1 MGRDRFPADYPD
13 PVATEEITAQLK
25 ALPKGPGV
33 YLFRDERDEV
43 LYVGKAKSL
52 RSRVRQYFQAGRS
65 DNRLG
70 MDTLVE
76 RVDRIETIVT
86 GSEVE
91 ALHLEQNLV
100 KRHRP
105 PFNVRLRDDK
115 SFPYIAVTLEDDYPR
130 VMFTRKRHRRG
141 VLYFGPYAN
150 AKKVRETLDVLNRVF
165 RYRPCEGPSPGR
177 RSGIPCLD
185 YHIERCLA
193 PCVGY
198 VTKEAYRE
206 VIDGVIEFLSGNDK
220 PIRTELERQMRA
232 AATEERFEDAARY
245 RNRLHAVERLAER
258 QAVERASIGTID
270 VIGLAIG
277 HERAAVQVFP
287 LRSGRMIDRYAFHL
301 ENAAGDDPL
310 EVLEGFCIE
319 YYGAAP
325 SVPPQILVPRGL
337 GDLDTLAGFLS
348 ELRGSRVEVRAP
360 ERGEKRRLQELAQH
374 NAELAL
380 SSDTLIAETKRLR
393 RVEAL
398 EELREVLNL
407 ESLPLRIECFDISN
421 TQGQEIVGSMVVFED
436 GVAKKAHYR
445 KFAVRGQAGQDDFAA
460 MAEVVSRR
468 FARLAAGP
476 GAADYDES
484 FAATPNLVV
493 IDGGK
498 GQLGAALE
506 AMGAYDLPRVAAI
519 SLAKRVEEVFLP
531 DRSAPVLLPD
541 HSPGLQLLQRLRD
554 EAHRFAITFHRSRR
568 DAAARESMFDQLDGV
583 GPTRRRALLRHFGSA
598 EGVLSASPEELE
610 AVPGVPAKTARSIY
624 AQLHRAGRA

>member
-1 MGRDRFPADYPD
+1 MPSERVMAELKGLPA
-13 PVATEEITAQLK
+13 
-25 ALPKGPGV
+25 GPGV
-33 YLFRDERDEV
+33 YLFRDAADEV

-52 RSRVRQYFQAGRS
+52 RARVRQYFQAGRS
-65 DNRLG
+65 DNRPG
-70 MDTLVE
+70 IDALVE
-76 RVDRIETIVT
+76 RTARIETIVT

-150 AKKVRETLDVLNRVF
+150 AKKVRETLDVLNRAF
-165 RYRPCEGPSPGR
+165 RYRPCEGPQPGR

-185 YHIERCLA
+185 FHIERCLA

-198 VTKEAYRE
+198 VSKEDYRE
-206 VIDGVIEFLSGNDK
+206 VIDGVIEFLSGNDR
-220 PIRTELERQMRA
+220 PIRTQLQDQMRA
-232 AATEERFEDAARY
+232 AAAAERFEDAARY

-270 VIGLAIG
+270 VVGLAVG
-277 HERAAVQVFP
+277 AERAAVQVFP
-287 LRSGRMIDRYAFHL
+287 LRGGRMVDRYSFHL

-337 GDLDTLAGFLS
+337 GDLSTLAGFLS

-360 ERGEKRRLQELAQH
+360 ERGEKRRLQELAQK

-380 SSDTLIAETKRLR
+380 TSETLVAETKRLR

-398 EELREVLNL
+398 EELREALNL

-421 TQGQEIVGSMVVFED
+421 TQGSEIVGSMVVFED
-436 GVAKKAHYR
+436 GVARKAHYR
-445 KFAVRGQAGQDDFAA
+445 KFAIRGQAGQDDFAA
-460 MAEVVSRR
+460 IGEVIARR
-468 FARLAAGP
+468 FA
-476 GAADYDES
+476 
-484 FAATPNLVV
+484 
-493 IDGGK
+493 
-498 GQLGAALE
+498 
-506 AMGAYDLPRVAAI
+506 
-519 SLAKRVEEVFLP
+519 
-531 DRSAPVLLPD
+531 
-541 HSPGLQLLQRLRD
+541 SPGSPRGIRRTSTTSRSQRLP
-554 EAHRFAITFHRSRR
+554 IWS
-568 DAAARESMFDQLDGV
+568 
-583 GPTRRRALLRHFGSA
+583 
-598 EGVLSASPEELE
+598 
-610 AVPGVPAKTARSIY
+610 
-624 AQLHRAGRA
+624 